1 MITDEHVRVERDGH
15 IVTVTLDRPGTRN
28 ACSMNMWLAI
38 RDAFRSIAAS
48 DARCVV
54 LTGANG
60 DFCSGADIVKS
71 SRDGGSDSGWEGN
84 KLTAMRQLAESV
96 IAVHDCPV
104 PVIAKVPGVA
114 VGAGFGLAL
123 AADMLWCSDRA
134 RMSAVFAKLG
144 LSLDYGSSWL
154 LAKRLGLHQAK
165 QVALTAEMLN
175 ADRIR
180 ELGFANAVVAHDE
193 LDAVVA
199 GVAQRIADGPPIAL
213 SMTKRMLDNAATSSL
228 VQALETEA
236 IAQNVN
242 LGTTDMAEAMIAFAE
257 KRTPVFDGR

>member
-15 IVTVTLDRPGTRN
+15 LVTVTLDRPGTRN

-38 RDAFRSIAAS
+38 RDAFRDIAAS

-71 SRDGGSDSGWEGN
+71 GGDSGWEGN

-96 IAVHDCPV
+96 VAVHDCPV
-104 PVIAKVPGVA
+104 PVVAKVDGVA

-123 AADMLWCSDRA
+123 AADLLWCSDRA

-154 LAKRLGLHQAK
+154 LAKRLGLHRAK
-165 QVALTAEMLN
+165 EVAFTAEMLG

-180 ELGFANAVVAHDE
+180 EVGLANAVVPVDE
-193 LDAVVA
+193 LDAAVDAVA
-199 GVAQRIADGPPIAL
+199 RRILAGPPIAL
-213 SMTKRMLDNAATSSL
+213 SMTKRLLDHAAHSSL
-228 VQALETEA
+228 VQSLEAEAL
-236 IAQNVN
+236 AQNVN
-242 LGTTDMAEAMIAFAE
+242 LGTTDLVEALTAFAE
-257 KRTPVFDGR
+257 KRPPTFHGR

>member
-1 MITDEHVRVERDGH
+1 MITDEHVRVDRDGH
-15 IVTVTLDRPGTRN
+15 LVTVTLDRPGTRN

-38 RDAFRSIAAS
+38 RDTFRDVSAS
-48 DARCVV
+48 EARCVV

-60 DFCSGADIVKS
+60 DFCSGADIVRS
-71 SRDGGSDSGWEGN
+71 EGNSGWEGN

-104 PVIAKVPGVA
+104 PVIAKVDGVA

-154 LAKRLGLHQAK
+154 LAKRLGLHRAK
-165 QVALTAEMLN
+165 EVAFTAEMLD
-175 ADRIR
+175 AARI
-180 ELGFANAVVAHDE
+180 EQLGLANAVVAAGD
-193 LDAVVA
+193 LDDVVD
-199 GVAQRIADGPPIAL
+199 GVARRIVSGPPMAL

-242 LGTTDMAEAMIAFAE
+242 LATSDLTEALTAFRE
-257 KRTPVFDGR
+257 KRAPVFQGR

>member
-1 MITDEHVRVERDGH
+1 MVTDEHVRVERDGYL
-15 IVTVTLDRPGTRN
+15 VTVTLDRPGTRN
-28 ACSMNMWLAI
+28 ACSMNMWLAV
-38 RDAFRSIAAS
+38 RDAFRGVAAS

-71 SRDGGSDSGWEGN
+71 GGDSGWEGN

-96 IAVHDCPV
+96 VAVHDCPV
-104 PVIAKVPGVA
+104 PVIAKVDGVA

-134 RMSAVFAKLG
+134 RLSAVFAKLG

-154 LAKRLGLHQAK
+154 LAKRLGLHRAK
-165 QVALTAEMLN
+165 EVALTAEMMHGP
-175 ADRIR
+175 RIA
-180 ELGFANAVVAHDE
+180 ELGLANGVVPVDE
-193 LDAVVA
+193 LDKVVA
-199 GVAQRIADGPPIAL
+199 GVAQRIVDGPPIAL

-228 VQALETEA
+228 MQALETEA

-242 LGTTDMAEAMIAFAE
+242 LGTSDLAEALTAFGE
-257 KRTPVFDGR
+257 KRPPVFQGR

>member
-15 IVTVTLDRPGTRN
+15 LVTVTLDRPGTRN
-28 ACSMNMWLAI
+28 ACSMNMWLAV
-38 RDAFRSIAAS
+38 RDAFRDISAS
-48 DARCVV
+48 DARCAI

-60 DFCSGADIVKS
+60 DFCSGADIVKKP
-71 SRDGGSDSGWEGN
+71 GGSDPGWEGN
-84 KLTAMRQLAESV
+84 RLTAMRQLAESV

-104 PVIAKVPGVA
+104 PVIAKVDGVA

-154 LAKRLGLHQAK
+154 LAKRIGLHRAK
-165 QVALTAEMLN
+165 EVALTAEMMH
-175 ADRIR
+175 ADRIDQ
-180 ELGFANAVVAHDE
+180 LGLANAVVPADE
-193 LDAVVA
+193 LDTVVA
-199 GVAQRIADGPPIAL
+199 GVAKRIADGPPMAL
-213 SMTKRMLDNAATSSL
+213 SMTKRMLDNSASASL

-242 LGTTDMAEAMIAFAE
+242 LGTTDLVEALTAFSE
-257 KRTPVFDGR
+257 KRPPVFHGR